1 MRNLILFSLLF
12 ITLSSCDKP
21 QKGYVIVKGEIKGMT
36 DGTLLLQKVK
46 NDQVVTVDSFQVVQD
61 GKFEMKNRIKSP
73 EIYYLRLKKFQ
84 LDYILF
90 FAEEGVITIDTHLE
104 KFASAAKVKGSKNH
118 DLWTDYKKMISKFN
132 DERLVLIRDNLMAE
146 KDKNYTK
153 IDSIDKVFKN
163 HVKRRY
169 LYTANYAVKHADMEI
184 APYLALTEL
193 YDANLYFLDTIE
205 KSMNEKT
212 RNSMYGEK
220 FLEFLAKVKKSEVDT
235 ANTISTEK

>member
-1 MRNLILFSLLF
+1 MRNLFLFTFLLF
-12 ITLSSCDKP
+12 ALSSCNKT
-21 QKGYVIVKGEIKGMT
+21 QKGYVIVKGEIKGLT

-73 EIYYLRLKKFQ
+73 EVYYLRLKQFQ

-90 FAEEGVITIDTHLE
+90 FAEEGVITIHSNLE
-104 KFASAAKVKGSKNH
+104 KFASAAKVKGSENH
-118 DLWTDYKKMISKFN
+118 DLWMDYKKMISKFN
-132 DERLVLIRDNLMAE
+132 DERLVLIKENILAE
-146 KDKNYTK
+146 KDQNQNKL
-153 IDSIDKVFKN
+153 DSIDKVFKN
-163 HVKRRY
+163 HIKRRY

-212 RNSMYGEK
+212 KNSLYGEK
-220 FLEFLAKVKKSEVDT
+220 FLEFLDKVKKDET
-235 ANTISTEK
+235 LQK

>member
-1 MRNLILFSLLF
+1 MRNLILFTLLLIAF
-12 ITLSSCDKP
+12 SNCNKP
-21 QKGYVIVKGEIKGMT
+21 QKGYVIVKGEIKGLT

-46 NDQVVTVDSFQVVQD
+46 NDQVVTVDSFQVVKD

-73 EIYYLRLKKFQ
+73 EIYYLRLKQFQ

-90 FAEEGVITIDTHLE
+90 FAEEGVITINSNLE
-104 KFASAAKVKGSKNH
+104 KFASAAKVTGSENH
-118 DLWTDYKKMISKFN
+118 DLWMDYKKMISKFN
-132 DERLVLIRDNLMAE
+132 DERLVLIKDNLMAE
-146 KDKNYTK
+146 KEQNLSK

-193 YDANLYFLDTIE
+193 YDANMYFLDTIE

-212 RNSMYGEK
+212 RNSLYGEK
-220 FLEFLAKVKKSEVDT
+220 FLEFLAKVKKSE
-235 ANTISTEK
+235 ANTTSTSVK